1 MPGPCNGIGCPLRQV
16 GVQAE
21 DAAGDGGAEA
31 ARPAGQGG
39 GALLTLDSGAQ
50 DGERD
55 HEHGDHGD
63 G

>member
-1 MPGPCNGIGCPLRQV
+1 MPGPCNGAGCPLRQV

-21 DAAGDGGAEA
+21 DVAGDGGAEA

-39 GALLTLDSGAQ
+39 GAFLAPDSGAQ
-50 DGERD
+50 DSERD
-55 HEHGDHGD
+55 HENGDHGD